1 MESVRGGVN
10 SAAVGG
16 GGAWALRYQMDRCR
30 RVPTKCGP
38 PLKVLVLE
46 PSGAAMF

>member
-1 MESVRGGVN
+1 MLLLLLLVVVLGPCVIKWT
-10 SAAVGG
+10 AADEFPPNVG
-16 GGAWALRYQMDRCR
+16 
-30 RVPTKCGP
+30 